1 MKMSEYD
8 QAGQK
13 INNID
18 IKIEYELYFFSRNM
32 INICFEQGDKHK
44 VCERMKNMKK
54 IALAIATTSIL
65 GVSASTQAAVNVCVF
80 DLLGKSGESYKMM
93 QDWALAAKSWGAD
106 VNLQAIT
113 DEQVADNNFKA
124 GKCDAVA
131 MTAMRARP
139 YNKFAGSIDSLG
151 GAPSNE
157 IAQRAITYVL
167 DARNAAKMTTNLG
180 GNKYEIAGIAPLGA
194 AYIFVRDK
202 SINSIEKAAG
212 KKFAVLG
219 HDDAQK
225 IMVQRV
231 GAQAVLSDVSNFAAK
246 FNNGQV
252 DMVGAPAY
260 AYKPLELSKGLG
272 ANGAMFNFPVLQ
284 VTADLVLRP
293 EKFPAGFGQKSRDYF
308 VKQLPKSFA
317 MIKRYEAEIPAKYK
331 MNLSAEDKLKYQKLM
346 RDGRMDLTKRGI
358 YDAGMMS
365 VLKKARCSV
374 DKANFE
380 CALPGE

>member
-1 MKMSEYD
+1 MNKGLWALSTAMLLAMTSA
-8 QAGQK
+8 QAKQK
-13 INNID
+13 
-18 IKIEYELYFFSRNM
+18 
-32 INICFEQGDKHK
+32 
-44 VCERMKNMKK
+44 
-54 IALAIATTSIL
+54 
-65 GVSASTQAAVNVCVF
+65 VCVF
-80 DLLGKSGESYKMM
+80 DLLGKAGESYKMM
-93 QDWALAAKSWGAD
+93 EEWKLSSKTWQADIDLIAYQDEGKAQQD
-106 VNLQAIT
+106 F
-113 DEQVADNNFKA
+113 DA
-124 GKCDAVA
+124 GKCSAVA

-180 GNKYEIAGIAPLGA
+180 GKKYEIGGIAPLGA

-202 SINSIEKAAG
+202 NINSIEKAAG
-212 KKFAVLG
+212 KKIAVLG
-219 HDDAQK
+219 YDDAQK
-225 IMVQRV
+225 IMAQRI
-231 GAQAVLSDVSNFAAK
+231 GAQAVLSDISNFAAK

-252 DMVGAPAY
+252 DLVGAPAY

-272 ANGAMFNFPVLQ
+272 TKGAMFNFPILQ
-284 VTADLVLRP
+284 VTADLVLHP

-331 MNLSAEDKLKYQKLM
+331 LNLNGEEKLKYQKLM
-346 RDGRMDLTKRGI
+346 REGRMDMTKRGI

>member
-1 MKMSEYD
+1 M
-8 QAGQK
+8 QK
-13 INNID
+13 QQIREN
-18 IKIEYELYFFSRNM
+18 K
-32 INICFEQGDKHK
+32 
-44 VCERMKNMKK
+44 MKK
-54 IALAIATTSIL
+54 GLLALSAATLFVMTTP
-65 GVSASTQAAVNVCVF
+65 VQAKQEICVF
-80 DLLGKSGESYKMM
+80 DLLGRAGESYKLIEE
-93 QDWALAAKSWGAD
+93 WKLAAKNWQGD
-106 VNLQAIT
+106 IELIPYQ
-113 DEQVADNNFKA
+113 DEEKAEQDFDA
-124 GKCDAVA
+124 GKCDGVY
-131 MTAMRARP
+131 MTSMRARK

-180 GNKYEIAGIAPLGA
+180 GNKYEIGGIAPLGA

-231 GAQAVLSDVSNFAAK
+231 GAQAVLSDISNFAAK

>member
-1 MKMSEYD
+1 
-8 QAGQK
+8 
-13 INNID
+13 
-18 IKIEYELYFFSRNM
+18 
-32 INICFEQGDKHK
+32 
-44 VCERMKNMKK
+44 MKK
-54 IALAIATTSIL
+54 ITLALMA
-65 GVSASTQAAVNVCVF
+65 ASTVGFTTASQAKVDVCVF
-80 DLLGKSGESYKMM
+80 DLLGKSGESYQMA
-93 QDWALAAKSWGAD
+93 QEWALAAKAWGGD
-106 VNLQAIT
+106 INLVPRQ
-113 DEQVADNNFKA
+113 DEAVADNDFKA
-124 GKCDAVA
+124 GKCDAVF
-131 MTAMRARP
+131 MTAMRARQ
-139 YNKFAGSIDSLG
+139 YNKFVGSIDSLG

-157 IAQRAITYVL
+157 IAKRAITFAL
-167 DARNAAKMTTNLG
+167 DKRNAAKMVTNLG
-180 GNKYEIAGIAPLGA
+180 GKKYEVAGVAPLGSA
-194 AYIFVRDK
+194 FIFVRDK
-202 SINSIEKAAG
+202 KIDSIEKAAG
-212 KKFAVLG
+212 KKFAVLSY
-219 HDDAQK
+219 DAAQK

-231 GAQAVLSDVSNFAAK
+231 GAQAVLSDISNFAAK